1 MKNIRI
7 LHLLS
12 QKPDATGSGI
22 TIRAIMEEAHK
33 KGHENYL
40 LAGIPEGEFPVLPAY
55 LKDASSFVEF
65 ESRRLP
71 FKIPGMSDVMPYGS
85 TRFFDLTPPDLVRYE
100 NCFKEKVVEAVNVFK
115 PHIIHSHH
123 LWLLTGLVKKAFPSL
138 PLVAHCHGTD
148 LRQFNLC
155 PHLRKKVLS
164 GCSGVNGVIA
174 LSMAQKKEISQL
186 YNISPDSVHLTGTGY
201 DDQIFYRREG
211 KTSDKIHI
219 VYAGKLSRAK
229 GVYWLLAALEEIK
242 DMPFH
247 LHLAGS
253 GSGPEKEEVL
263 RQADRMKDRV
273 TLHGH
278 INQKDLAELMRKS
291 HIFVLP
297 SFYEGF
303 PLVLIEALACE
314 CRVVVTELPAV
325 SEVRGEYDPGDVLTA
340 VPLPSLIGPDRPAEK
355 DLPSFVRNLRNS
367 LKKQI
372 EVCISGES
380 YPEEKVS
387 SLLKY
392 YTWQEVFKRIERVYE
407 KILSEKSINFP
418 P

>member
-1 MKNIRI
+1 MENIRI

-40 LAGIPEGEFPVLPAY
+40 LAGIPEGEFPLLPDY
-55 LKDASSFVEF
+55 LKYTSSFVEF
-65 ESRRLP
+65 QNQRLP

-85 TRFFDLTPPDLVRYE
+85 TRFFDLTPTDLVSYE
-100 NCFKEKVVEAVNVFK
+100 NCFKEKVIEAVNSFK

-123 LWLLTGLVKKAFPSL
+123 LWLLTGLVKRTFPSI

-155 PHLRKKVLS
+155 PHLREKVLS
-164 GCSGVNGVIA
+164 GCSRVNGVIA
-174 LSMAQKKEISQL
+174 LSVAQKKEIERL
-186 YNISPDSVHLTGTGY
+186 YNISPHSVFLTGTGY
-201 DDQIFYRREG
+201 DEKIFYRREG

-219 VYAGKLSRAK
+219 LYAGKLSRAK
-229 GVYWLLAALEEIK
+229 GVYWLLMALEEIE
-242 DMPFH
+242 DLPFH

-303 PLVLIEALACE
+303 PLVLIEALACG
-314 CRVVVTELPAV
+314 CRVVVTELPALL
-325 SEVRGEYDPGDVLTA
+325 EVRGEYEPGNVLTT
-340 VPLPSLIGPDRPAEK
+340 VPLPTLTGPDRPVEK
-355 DLPSFVRNLRNS
+355 ELPSFVRNLRNS
-367 LKKQI
+367 LKEQI
-372 EVCISGES
+372 EVSISGVP
-380 YPEEKVS
+380 YPEEKVTL
-387 SLLKY
+387 LLKY

-407 KILSEKSINFP
+407 KILSEKPVNFRT
-418 P
+418 